1 MDIKK
6 IVSYLKSICIINE
19 EKIVELLNIYND
31 SKNES
36 EKQLINS
43 CFYAFTNLNIISLI
57 KFSNLNLNS
66 TNKEIINISQEDYL
80 KLTSIIE
87 KLNIENNSNKEIITE
102 LRDNY
107 WNLHMKE
114 KK

>member
-6 IVSYLKSICIINE
+6 IVSYLKSICIIDE

-66 TNKEIINISQEDYL
+66 TNKEIINLSKEDYL